1 VIQLSNIKPKDLEYL
16 LTVLAKELVSN
27 NKGDLDYGVRWTE
40 FDNNDRIKTKER
52 FFKSESQRSK
62 FIEKLEAKDN
72 FKEIKAYSNPN
83 KKGVE
88 ASYRGE
94 PEDLDILEMLENEW
108 MVPVDIEDI
117 PYMRFKVR
125 DIGVYLV
132 HPGLGEDSGPGGIT
146 VTQKMLDTIGMSM
159 DQFIH
164 WLVAND
170 ADDKTNAP
178 RDTKYDNF
186 YAANE

>member
-1 VIQLSNIKPKDLEYL
+1 MEQM
-16 LTVLAKELVSN
+16 LTILAKVLDSN
-27 NKGDLDYGVRWTE
+27 NKDNLDYGVRWVE
-40 FDNNDRIKTKER
+40 FDNNDRLKTKEK
-52 FFKSESQRSK
+52 FFKSESLRSK

-72 FKEIKAYSNPN
+72 FKEIKSYSNPN
-83 KKGVE
+83 KTGVE

-108 MVPVDIEDI
+108 MVPVDIEDVSWMTYKI
-117 PYMRFKVR
+117 R
-125 DIGVYLV
+125 DIGVYLID
-132 HPGLGEDSGPGGIT
+132 PRLIEDGGPGGIT
-146 VTQKMLDTIGMSM
+146 VTQKMLDKIGLSM

-186 YAANE
+186 YAKNE

>member
-1 VIQLSNIKPKDLEYL
+1 MIQLINIKPKDLEYL

-62 FIEKLEAKDN
+62 FIKKLEAKDN

-146 VTQKMLDTIGMSM
+146 VTQKMLDKIGLSM

-186 YAANE
+186 YAKNE